1 MTARLAELLR
11 EENLDSISL
20 SFQQQLLLDQH
31 NEQEE
36 IEDGLKEYIASYIPT
51 APPIW
56 KAVLQ
61 RILDIILKIDEAQD
75 KQIETILKHSRTISL
90 INRVSNG
97 LLKPYDP
104 LRKFDPYQLKLFK
117 RRLAA

>member
-1 MTARLAELLR
+1 MTERLAEVLR

-20 SFQQQLLLDQH
+20 SSQQQLLLDEH
-31 NEQEE
+31 NRQEE
-36 IEDGLKEYIASYIPT
+36 PEDKLKEYIASYIPT
-51 APPIW
+51 APILW

-75 KQIETILKHSRTISL
+75 KHIETILRHSHAITV
-90 INRVSNG
+90 INRASNG

-104 LRKFDPYQLKLFK
+104 LRKFDPYQLQLFK

>member
-1 MTARLAELLR
+1 MTTTLAELLR
-11 EENLDSISL
+11 EENLDSIAL
-20 SFQQQLLLDQH
+20 SYEQQMLLDEH
-31 NEQEE
+31 NKQEE
-36 IEDGLKEYIASYIPT
+36 LEDRLKEYIASYIPT

-61 RILDIILKIDEAQD
+61 RILDIILKIDEVQD
-75 KQIETILKHSRTISL
+75 KQVETILKHSRTITV
-90 INRVSNG
+90 INRASNG

-104 LRKFDPYQLKLFK
+104 LRKFDPCQLSLFK